1 MLLSV
6 ISHLAPFLA
15 QMKKE
20 NTYLQASNK
29 SLEVTGKARGQ
40 AKVASF
46 YLKDDFL
53 FKISS
58 ILQRRRQGKGC
69 DRHCVTGHLTASEV
83 TRHLVGMS

>member
-1 MLLSV
+1 MTGPSGTLLLV

-69 DRHCVTGHLTASEV
+69 D
-83 TRHLVGMS
+83 